1 MRVCVNCCK
10 KCLLIKQKN
19 KNGAGCVIGIS
30 EGGVWMSDK
39 KYKFSPK
46 VLLVDFL
53 AFLAGSACVSLS
65 VNMFTA
71 PNQIAPGGATGLAT
85 VINYLTGFPI
95 GMGILVINIPLF
107 LIAWK
112 VFGWQ
117 FLAKTAVMTVM
128 SSVFIDISAVFIT
141 PYSGDKLLASL
152 FGGVLSGIGY
162 GLVFIRGATSGGTD
176 IIGMLIKRKFS
187 HIPMGTLVMLLDM
200 VIVGISGL
208 VYRNM
213 ESMLYAVIVFFISG
227 RVVNY
232 LVYGA
237 GNGKMI
243 LAVSNNG
250 SEIAEKVISETRRGV
265 TVIPVQGAYTGEN
278 KKMLV
283 CVVRPSEVQKIYSI
297 IRRCDKEAFVIITR
311 ADEILGFGFKQD
323 DTGV

>member
-1 MRVCVNCCK
+1 
-10 KCLLIKQKN
+10 
-19 KNGAGCVIGIS
+19 
-30 EGGVWMSDK
+30 MSDK

-128 SSVFIDISAVFIT
+128 SS
-141 PYSGDKLLASL
+141 
-152 FGGVLSGIGY
+152 
-162 GLVFIRGATSGGTD
+162 VFIRGATSGGTD

-297 IRRCDKEAFVIITR
+297 IRRCDSDAFVIITR